1 MSVEDIQTQKA
12 QILEV
17 YHSFGARL
25 NHPNYNIYNHMVTNV
40 AKICAKHLNSSV
52 NFGNGMME
60 FMKQASIIQVYT
72 DAKVSGDD
80 VIVTGFR
87 SVYPP
92 QFAGVITVN
101 GGKNYAS
108 TKITGKLAF
117 KMPNGK

>member
-1 MSVEDIQTQKA
+1 
-12 QILEV
+12 
-17 YHSFGARL
+17 
-25 NHPNYNIYNHMVTNV
+25 MVTNV
-40 AKICAKHLNSSV
+40 AKMCAKQLNSDA
-52 NFGNGMME
+52 NFGTGMME

-80 VIVTGFR
+80 VIVTSFR